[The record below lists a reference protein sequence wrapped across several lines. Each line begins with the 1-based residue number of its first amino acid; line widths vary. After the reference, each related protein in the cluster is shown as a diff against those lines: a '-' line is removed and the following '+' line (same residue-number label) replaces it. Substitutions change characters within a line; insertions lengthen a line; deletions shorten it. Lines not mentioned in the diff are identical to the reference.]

1 MFPFSVVTVIGEGFE
16 RINTERLRRDTKTIY
31 LLTMHGNKGEG
42 ECEAKSMCL
51 MKYYG

>member
-1 MFPFSVVTVIGEGFE
+1 MFPFSVITVIGEGFE
-16 RINTERLRRDTKTIY
+16 RINIERLRDTKTIY
-31 LLTMHGNKGEG
+31 LLTRHGNKGVG